1 MYTKI
6 GRIRK
11 MIETYAKN
19 PSKSPCNYHTFL
31 ATCSRLDELDTRLYE
46 LENQGRPEDPEEAKL
61 FRDEIDEIGG
71 EVRKLTSP
79 LEEAI

>member
-11 MIETYAKN
+11 MIETYVKSPN
-19 PSKSPCNYHTFL
+19 KSPCNYHTFL
-31 ATCSRLDELDTRLYE
+31 ATCSRLDELDTRLNE
-46 LENQGRPEDPEEAKL
+46 LENQGRPEDPEEAEL
-61 FRDEIDEIGG
+61 FRIEINEIGS

-79 LEEAI
+79 MEEAV